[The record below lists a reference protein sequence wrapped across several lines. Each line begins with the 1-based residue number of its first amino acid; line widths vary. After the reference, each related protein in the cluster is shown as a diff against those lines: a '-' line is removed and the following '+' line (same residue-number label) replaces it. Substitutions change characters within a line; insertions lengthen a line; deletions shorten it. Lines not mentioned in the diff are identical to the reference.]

1 MTALASILGAL
12 AAPSATPVR
21 VTPRPRRCDVA
32 AMLTEA
38 LRGRGGADAAIAAE
52 SKRLARE
59 LAWRGVT
66 THEAIREATRLACVL
81 RDRCAEHAEPATMVL
96 AVIRELL
103 TDAARDGAMELD
115 ALARDAARAQGS
127 ITAAH
132 EAEAARMVTEVMG

>member
-1 MTALASILGAL
+1 MTSLATILGAL
-12 AAPSATPVR
+12 AAPSSATVR

-38 LRGRGGADAAIAAE
+38 LRGRSGADAAIAAE

-66 THEAIREATRLACVL
+66 THEAIREATRLACIL
-81 RDRCAEHAEPATMVL
+81 RDRCAEHPEPATMIL

-115 ALARDAARAQGS
+115 ALARDAAARTGT

-132 EAEAARMVTEVMG
+132 EAEAVRMITEVMG